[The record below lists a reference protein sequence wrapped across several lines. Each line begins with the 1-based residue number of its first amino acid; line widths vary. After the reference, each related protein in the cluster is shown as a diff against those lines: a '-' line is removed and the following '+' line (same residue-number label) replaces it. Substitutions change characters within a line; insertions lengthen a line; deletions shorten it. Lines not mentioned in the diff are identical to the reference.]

1 MLDFIIGVLRAAV
14 PAGTPL
20 LFGTLGE
27 ILAERSG
34 IMNLGVEG
42 MMLIGAVMG
51 FSAAYYTGNP
61 WLGFALAA
69 FMGGLLSLIHAFI
82 SIHLRGNQVVSGLAL
97 TMFGTGLSGLLG
109 RRFIGVPLPASAKIG
124 GIKIPLLSDIP
135 FLGPLLF
142 RFDPLAYI
150 AIALVP
156 IMWFLLYKTSLGIS
170 IRSVGEDPATA
181 DAMGVN
187 VFAIRY
193 LCTFIGGVL
202 AGIGG
207 AYLSIVYT
215 PSWIEGMTAGAGW
228 IVIALTIF
236 SLWSPLR
243 ALLGAYLFGGVKVL
257 QYRLQPFGISP
268 NLLNT
273 LPFILTI
280 LVLMAASGEVMRRRI
295 GAPSAL
301 GLPYSRE
308 EK

>member
-1 MLDFIIGVLRAAV
+1 MLDFIIGVLSAAV

-109 RRFIGVPLPASAKIG
+109 RRFIGVPLPASAKIS

-215 PSWIEGMTAGAGW
+215 PIWVGGDDGRGRLDCDSTDHLLPLEPTPS
-228 IVIALTIF
+228 TF
-236 SLWSPLR
+236 RSLPLR
-243 ALLGAYLFGGVKVL
+243 RG
-257 QYRLQPFGISP
+257 
-268 NLLNT
+268 
-273 LPFILTI
+273 
-280 LVLMAASGEVMRRRI
+280 
-295 GAPSAL
+295 
-301 GLPYSRE
+301 
-308 EK
+308 